1 MALHAENHVYYDSFM
16 MGAKEKKIDFLRP
29 AWHLS

>member
-16 MGAKEKKIDFLRP
+16 MGDKEKKKINNVSTTS
-29 AWHLS
+29 LS